1 MGLYAV
7 LLNTRHPNSPD
18 NSICLVCVSN
28 SQDYGPVLKEISE
41 PVRAQIDQLN
51 AVSTRFIVDF
61 SAFEGT
67 RRPVARNIQRSFS
80 NIPKNIFATKDT
92 IRGPKNLLCWERNSK
107 FQRNRKWDAM
117 QKVLAVVHR

>member
-51 AVSTRFIVDF
+51 AASTRFKVDF
-61 SAFEGT
+61 SAFKGT
-67 RRPVARNIQRSFS
+67 RCPVVARNNRISFS
-80 NIPKNIFATKDT
+80 GYNKKFKIPTKPLMGCNAKSVGGGSQMSIF
-92 IRGPKNLLCWERNSK
+92 
-107 FQRNRKWDAM
+107 
-117 QKVLAVVHR
+117 